1 MKHILPGGVTGMESI
16 HNGIYGL
23 REFSI
28 FKLEKLGWILEGSL
42 TNKMISTLNECKF
55 SYL

>member
-1 MKHILPGGVTGMESI
+1 MKHILHGGVTGMESI